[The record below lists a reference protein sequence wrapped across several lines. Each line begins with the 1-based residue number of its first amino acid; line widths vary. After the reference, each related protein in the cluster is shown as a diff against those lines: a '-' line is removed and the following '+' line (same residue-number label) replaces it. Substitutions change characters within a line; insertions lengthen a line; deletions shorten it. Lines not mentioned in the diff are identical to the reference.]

1 MQPDVSWEEVDTRH
15 TSRSCSD
22 LRISGVTPPMVK
34 RSFKFVGVGER
45 DWVRVPEHWSRYTHV
60 PKDARHIEDR
70 LRRIGLILPRLSPM
84 PVDT

>member
-1 MQPDVSWEEVDTRH
+1 
-15 TSRSCSD
+15 
-22 LRISGVTPPMVK
+22 MVK

>member
-45 DWVRVPEHWSRYTHV
+45 DWVGSSQNIGPDILMSQKTL
-60 PKDARHIEDR
+60 DI
-70 LRRIGLILPRLSPM
+70 LRIG
-84 PVDT
+84 